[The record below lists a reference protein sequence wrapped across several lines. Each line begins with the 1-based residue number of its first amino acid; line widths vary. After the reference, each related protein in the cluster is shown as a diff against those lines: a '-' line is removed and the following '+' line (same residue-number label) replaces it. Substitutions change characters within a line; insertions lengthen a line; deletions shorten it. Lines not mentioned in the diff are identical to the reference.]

1 MGKRSWSGFWCAPLT
16 VGSATFLNS
25 REMLCGWLQV
35 ILSHLGDRRLNPPL
49 NPLVFFLSQDGV
61 HMRPHTN
68 HIDFFSSLKL
78 FNFLDELFL
87 SAAGLEWIWRSSSSP
102 WSASKGEA
110 PLRTVSYGRNVVLSR
125 WAGLKLLPCPEV
137 VHEFWAAAL
146 LSHIWRVLNRLVTRQ
161 TEVSIQW
168 NVFPRS
174 LSQVLS

>member
-1 MGKRSWSGFWCAPLT
+1 MDDCRWSW
-16 VGSATFLNS
+16 
-25 REMLCGWLQV
+25 V
-35 ILSHLGDRRLNPPL
+35 ILETEDWIL
-49 NPLVFFLSQDGV
+49 LSIPWYSFCHRMVSTCV
-61 HMRPHTN
+61 HTQ
-68 HIDFFSSLKL
+68 IILFFFSSLKL

-102 WSASKGEA
+102 WSASKGEV